1 MAKNTIASLLLLA
14 AIPCAA
20 LAQDSQKESMKDST
34 AKKSTTV
41 ITASAD
47 AYYRYDFNNPKSPP
61 YNSFTSFTRYH
72 NSFELGMASVKAE
85 HTMGKVS
92 MVGDLGFGTRA
103 EEFAY
108 NDANTRL
115 AIKQLYISYAPS
127 SKIKF
132 TLGSWATHI
141 GYEVVDAYLNR
152 NYSMSYMFT
161 NGPFTHTGIK
171 ADIAVH
177 GKTAIMVGVS
187 NPIDSRTAPNAPKTF
202 IGQLSTATKDDKFK
216 AYLNFAG
223 GKQGE
228 VLLSGSGGINKKTLV
243 QGDIVLMYT
252 ASSKFSLAYNGTYQ
266 HVNFKR
272 SGVKDDKKNW
282 WGSAVYATFDPVSYF
297 GLTARLE
304 YINDK
309 NDYLGFHDVI
319 APTLSG
325 NFKID
330 NLTIIPEFRF
340 DNAKN
345 KTFIKSDGTSTKST
359 GSFILAAV
367 YKFN

>member
-1 MAKNTIASLLLLA
+1 MAKSLACYLFITTALPFA
-14 AIPCAA
+14 AI
-20 LAQDSQKESMKDST
+20 AQDSEKESMKDST
-34 AKKSTTV
+34 VKKSTTV
-41 ITASAD
+41 FTASAD
-47 AYYRYDFNNPKSPP
+47 AYYRYDFNNPKDWDYPL
-61 YNSFTSFTRYH
+61 YTSFTRTH
-72 NSFELGMASVKAE
+72 NSFELGMASIKAE
-85 HTMGKVS
+85 HTMGKVG
-92 MVGDLGFGTRA
+92 MVADIGFGRRA

-115 AIKQLYISYAPS
+115 AIKQLYITYAPS
-127 SKIKF
+127 AKIKF

-171 ADIAVH
+171 ADIVLA
-177 GKTAIMVGVS
+177 GKTNLMVSVS
-187 NPIDSRTAPNAPKTF
+187 NPIDVRTAPGAPKTF
-202 IGQLSTATKDDKFK
+202 LGQLSTATKNDKLK
-216 AYLNFAG
+216 VYLNFAG
-223 GKQGE
+223 GRQGTSQI
-228 VLLSGSGGINKKTLV
+228 SGLNYRRSLI
-243 QGDIVLMYT
+243 QGDIVLIYT
-252 ASSKFSLAYNGTYQ
+252 ASPKFSAAYNGTYQ
-266 HVNFKR
+266 QVELKR
-272 SGVKDDKKNW
+272 NGTPDSKSKW
-282 WGSAVYATFDPVSYF
+282 FGSAIYLNFDPISYF
-297 GLTARLE
+297 GLTARVE

-309 NDYLGFHDVI
+309 DEYLGYKNVF

-330 NLTIIPEFRF
+330 NLIIIPEFRF

-345 KTFIKSDGTSTKST
+345 EVFIKSDGTGAKSL

>member
-171 ADIAVH
+171 ADIAIA
-177 GKTAIMVGVS
+177 GKTALMVGVS
-187 NPIDSRTAPNAPKTF
+187 NPIDLRTAPTAPKTF
-202 IGQLSTATKDDKFK
+202 LAQLSTATKDDKVK

-223 GKQGE
+223 GRQG
-228 VLLSGSGGINKKTLV
+228 VVRINGITNIKSLA

-252 ASSKFSLAYNGTYQ
+252 ATSKFSLAYNGTYQ
-266 HVNFKR
+266 HVTFKPNG
-272 SGVKDDKKNW
+272 SPKAKSNW
-282 WGSAVYATFDPVSYF
+282 WGSALYANFDPISYF
-297 GLTARLE
+297 GLTARVE

-309 NDYLGFHDVI
+309 DDYLGFHNII

-345 KTFIKSDGTSTKST
+345 KTFLKSDGTSTKST